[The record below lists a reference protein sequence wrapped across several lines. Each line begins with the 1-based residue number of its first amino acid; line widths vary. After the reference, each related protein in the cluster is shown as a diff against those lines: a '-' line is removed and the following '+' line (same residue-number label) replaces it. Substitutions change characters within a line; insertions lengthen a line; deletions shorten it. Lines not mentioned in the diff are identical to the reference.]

1 MKSTGE
7 KVRVVI
13 LPSTVMA
20 NVAAT
25 KGRDRSCGAMWAGR
39 LCPDGLALVGRDS
52 VEPEGRCRFTR
63 PCAFFS
69 STESR
74 PADEEFVFNF
84 AALLAFGDL
93 MLQCRHLS
101 PHLA

>member
-1 MKSTGE
+1 
-7 KVRVVI
+7 
-13 LPSTVMA
+13 
-20 NVAAT
+20 
-25 KGRDRSCGAMWAGR
+25 MWAGR

-93 MLQCRHLS
+93 MLQRRNLLA
-101 PHLA
+101 HLAQLHVPGLSARFIEKVNDPARRA